1 MHPFSSAEG
10 FVTTV
15 DPASGLDLAQH
26 ELWTGEQVE
35 AALDRAWRQ
44 WAAWRSTSLDERIAA
59 VLRVADALEAAVD
72 SMAEILTAEMGRPTV
87 PARAEVIK
95 CATSIRYLCSIAAD
109 RLTPRPVAGVDAGE
123 TVRLRLDPLGPI
135 LGIMPW
141 NFPYWQSIRFLIPA
155 LLAGNTILLKPA
167 PSTIGCGLALQAAF
181 DAAGLGDGLVTTLP
195 ISVEP
200 VAGLIADPRVH
211 GVSLTGSV
219 RAGRSVG
226 EQAGRHLK
234 KLVLELGGSDPFVVF
249 PDADVATAATV
260 AANARLQNAGQSCIA
275 AKRFL
280 VHRDVAQQFTA
291 AMVVAFDAAV
301 VGDPRADGVQYGP
314 LATEAALTTVV
325 DQVGQSVAAGA
336 VVRTGGHRL
345 DRPGFFFAPTL
356 LTDVPDDA
364 PCWRDEVFGPVAPV
378 KVFDDIDDLIAI
390 VNASEYGLGASVWTS
405 NPAVVETLSARL
417 EVGQVFVNGM
427 VASDARYPFGGV
439 KDSGYGRELGD
450 AGFGEF
456 VNLKLVRE
464 FGLEPHAQITAG
476 TVAGRRGRDVP
487 DSYREVATP

>member
-1 MHPFSSAEG
+1 VCVHPFSSSDG
-10 FVTTV
+10 YVTTV
-15 DPASGLDLAQH
+15 DPATGLDLARH
-26 ELWTGEQVE
+26 DLWTGEQVE
-35 AALDRAWRQ
+35 AAVERAWRRWPQ
-44 WAAWRSTSLDERIAA
+44 WRSTPLHERVAA
-59 VLRVADALEAAVD
+59 VARAADALEDAVEQ
-72 SMAEILTAEMGRPTV
+72 MTEILTAEMGRPTG
-87 PARAEVIK
+87 PARAEIGK
-95 CATSIRYLCSIAAD
+95 CATSIRYLCLIAAD
-109 RLTPRPVAGVDAGE
+109 RLAPRSVDGVDAGE
-123 TVRLRLDPLGPI
+123 TVRLRSDPLGPV

-155 LLAGNTILLKPA
+155 LIAGNAILLKPA
-167 PSTIGCGLALQAAF
+167 PSTIGSGLALQAAF

-200 VAGLIADPRVH
+200 IAALIADPRVR

-226 EQAGRHLK
+226 EVAGRHLK
-234 KLVLELGGSDPFVVF
+234 KLVLELGGSDPFIVF
-249 PDADVATAATV
+249 PDADVATAASV

-280 VHRDVAQQFTA
+280 VHRDVAEEFTDAMA
-291 AMVVAFDAAV
+291 AEFAAAV
-301 VGDPRADGVQYGP
+301 VGSPREDGVQYGP
-314 LATEAALTTVV
+314 LATEAALSTIV
-325 DQVGQSVAAGA
+325 DQVEQSVAAGA
-336 VVRTGGHRL
+336 VVRTGGTRL

-356 LTDVPDDA
+356 LTDVPVDA

-378 KVFDDIDDLIAI
+378 KVFDDLDGLIAT

-405 NPAVVETLSARL
+405 DPAVVDTLFSRL

-439 KDSGYGRELGD
+439 KDSGFGRELGD

-456 VNLKLVRE
+456 VNLKLVRTY
-464 FGLEPHAQITAG
+464 GG
-476 TVAGRRGRDVP
+476 VG
-487 DSYREVATP
+487 

>member
-1 MHPFSSAEG
+1 VHPFSSTDG
-10 FVTTV
+10 YVTTV
-15 DPASGLDLAQH
+15 DPATGLDLARH
-26 ELWTGEQVE
+26 DLWTGEQVE
-35 AALDRAWRQ
+35 AALDRASQRWPG
-44 WAAWRSTSLDERIAA
+44 WRSMPLYERIAA
-59 VLRVADALEAAVD
+59 VARAADAIEAAAD
-72 SMAEILTAEMGRPTV
+72 PMAAILTAEMGRPTG
-87 PARAEVIK
+87 PARAEIAK
-95 CATSIRYLCSIAAD
+95 CATAIRYLCSIAAD
-109 RLTPRPVAGVDAGE
+109 RLAPRTVDGADDGE
-123 TVRLRLDPLGPI
+123 TARLRSDPLGPI

-167 PSTIGCGLALQAAF
+167 PSTIGSGLALQAAF
-181 DAAGLGDGLVTTLP
+181 DAAGLGDGIVTTLP

-200 VAGLIADPRVH
+200 VAALIADPRVH

-234 KLVLELGGSDPFVVF
+234 KLVLELGGSDPFIVF

-280 VHRDVAQQFTA
+280 VHRDVAQEFTD
-291 AMVVAFDAAV
+291 AMVAAFDAAV
-301 VGDPRADGVQYGP
+301 VGDPRAYGVQYGP
-314 LATEAALTTVV
+314 LATEAALTTIVEQV
-325 DQVGQSVAAGA
+325 DRSVAAGA

-345 DRPGFFFAPTL
+345 DRPGFFFAPTV
-356 LTDVPDDA
+356 LTDVPDSA

-378 KVFDDIDDLIAI
+378 KVFDDIAGLIAV

-405 NPAVVETLSARL
+405 DPAVVGTLSGQL

-439 KDSGYGRELGD
+439 KDSGFGRELGD

-464 FGLEPHAQITAG
+464 FGPP
-476 TVAGRRGRDVP
+476 R
-487 DSYREVATP
+487 